1 MLRRKLLKKKS
12 LKKGVDV
19 KQRLRDQVA
28 ETSAA
33 LAEVKAEAA
42 IAQKRQKLMVQMAA
56 KKEIAV
62 ARFMEGWSKKEM
74 VRIEKALKPKRRKR
88 S

>member
-1 MLRRKLLKKKS
+1 
-12 LKKGVDV
+12 VDV
-19 KQRLRDQVA
+19 KQRLRDRVA

-42 IAQKRQKLMVQMAA
+42 IAQKRQKLMVQMAE

-62 ARFMEGWSKKEM
+62 ARFMESWSKKEM
-74 VRIEKALKPKRRKR
+74 ARIEKALKPKRRKR

>member
-1 MLRRKLLKKKS
+1 M
-12 LKKGVDV
+12 DV

-42 IAQKRQKLMVQMAA
+42 IAQKRQKLMVQMAE